1 MQTQTSRRRLH
12 PETERPIMHD
22 YLLSSEW
29 VRFAFV
35 LGVAVSMVMYEK
47 RHITTGSIVVPGYI
61 AVFVVYPPVIIA
73 TFVNALIT
81 YWLINKVLRRF
92 FLLYGRTKFTLL
104 ALTSTVIQTAMLR
117 LTPSGTWLWESDIP
131 LFIGVGYVVPALIAH
146 DMERQGI
153 SKTIK
158 SVLLAGMLVAI
169 PIGAA
174 ILFGFA
180 GVNELTPLNG
190 FGQTLIESRWVPV
203 AVLLSIAASW
213 SVAHNYNLRSGGFV
227 GAAFV
232 GMFMADLWQVAA
244 ALAIAGASYLI
255 VTKLLMTRMILFGR
269 RKFSAM
275 LLVSAVLGWV
285 LLWIGDTY
293 LNAQAT
299 SHFSLGSLALT
310 PLLLPG
316 LLANDAQRTSPLRV
330 LSGLSLATAFV
341 LATTWNIQAL
351 ANGATLNRPA
361 MIITVLTAAVLAG
374 PQLMSLIRFTVLKL
388 TSTIGRSSHPIPAR
402 SAKQLALTATS
413 DRSATGTPTTSSWNT
428 WSIEHPDEAAH
439 AQAWL
444 ESQLI
449 IGSAQGRLAANT
461 AHMPPTDVL
470 RTSSDHLELLVLET
484 ALDRTRGL
492 PRTRRL
498 SPRERPDQRGRKR
511 LPIEEISVTPSGTRE
526 APPVPLGVTDPLPD
540 LSPI

>member
-1 MQTQTSRRRLH
+1 MQTRTSRRRPDL
-12 PETERPIMHD
+12 ETERSIMHD

-35 LGVAVSMVMYEK
+35 LGVAVSMIMYEK

-73 TFVNALIT
+73 TFLNALIT

-104 ALTSTVIQTAMLR
+104 AITSTLIQTAMLR

-158 SVLLAGMLVAI
+158 AVLLAGTLVAI
-169 PIGAA
+169 PIGVA
-174 ILFGFA
+174 IMFGFA

-190 FGQTLIESRWVPV
+190 FGHTWIESRWVPI

-213 SVAHNYNLRSGGFV
+213 AVAHNYGLRSGGFV
-227 GAAFV
+227 GAAFI
-232 GMFMADLWQVAA
+232 GMFMADPWQVAA
-244 ALAIAGASYLI
+244 ALVIAGASYLI
-255 VTKLLMTRMILFGR
+255 VTKVLMTRMILFGR

-275 LLVSAVLGWV
+275 LLVSAVLGWT

-293 LNAQAT
+293 LTSQAIN
-299 SHFSLGSLALT
+299 HFSLGSLALT

-330 LSGLSLATAFV
+330 LGGLSLAASFV
-341 LATTWNIQAL
+341 LATTWNIQAI
-351 ANGATLNRPA
+351 ANSNALSPPA
-361 MIITVLTAAVLAG
+361 LLVSLLTASVLMG
-374 PQLMSLIRFTVLKL
+374 PQFITLFRLSVTKL
-388 TSTIGRSSHPIPAR
+388 LSTTDVSNQAVNPPAH
-402 SAKQLALTATS
+402 QVTATPS
-413 DRSATGTPTTSSWNT
+413 TTGAQNESLWDTWAAGHPT
-428 WSIEHPDEAAH
+428 EASH
-439 AQAWL
+439 AEAWL
-444 ESQLI
+444 ESQLM
-449 IGSAQGRLAANT
+449 IGSPQGRHAT
-461 AHMPPTDVL
+461 PTTHMPPTDVL
-470 RTSSDHLELLVLET
+470 LASSDHLELLVLET
-484 ALDRTRGL
+484 ALDRARGL
-492 PRTRRL
+492 PRTRHL

-511 LPIEEISVTPSGTRE
+511 LPIEEISETPSGTRE

-540 LSPI
+540 LRPI